1 MNKDRKIVK
10 TAREGKVH
18 IQVSVRGSGEVLE
31 DAFAMTVESVRR
43 VRRTLQKSG
52 VADVTYIITKSGD

>member
-10 TAREGKVH
+10 TAYEGKVH
-18 IQVSVRGSGEVLE
+18 IQVSVRGSGEELE

-43 VRRTLQKSG
+43 VRRTLQKRG
-52 VADVTYIITKSGD
+52 VVDVTYIITKSGD

>member
-10 TAREGKVH
+10 TAHEGKVH
-18 IQVSVRGSGEVLE
+18 IQVSVRGSGEALE
-31 DAFAMTVESVRR
+31 DAFAMTAESARR